1 MLENFSKFL
10 RQIPDDFKYT
20 MKAFGNEFR
29 FKLILLLL
37 EEESFSLSKI
47 SAILRKKTSL
57 ILGHLKKL
65 ESAGIIQNYIHHTT
79 TKREYSFY
87 EITTY
92 GEKMVKTFVN
102 DYNHLVSSKL
112 IGEKYLNFLEIPEEV
127 VKILKALSN
136 QFRLSLLLFFLHQQK
151 YSFTEIVDFSEKS
164 KNSIANHLKIM
175 EMAGLIQNF
184 YEKQN
189 TSSYSFYSITKVG
202 KSVIS
207 NLNSSYNDYYQYDT
221 EQINKLESEK
231 YIEKY
236 FNIFC
241 SNWGLPNEKLLGWIE
256 IYDKSVYQIE
266 IKLDLDLEISKFFN
280 IEFNHN
286 PDENIYSFDIVGS
299 INYIPFE
306 FSSKIPESRTPINK
320 RIIDVSVFDA
330 KHDFLQNKT
339 VSIDILRPV
348 VNLNVKKREVSGT
361 SGLFEIK
368 ISFLSNIQ
376 IKIPSIEFKVTD
388 MENRDI
394 KIEVN
399 DKDPTEISQDLR
411 PGIDLENLIG
421 EFIINKPGKFKI
433 HFRIPYTDTAS
444 NKYYSNKEI
453 IEIGDVESFEGN
465 LDYKYNYE
473 SMLEVSS

>member
-1 MLENFSKFL
+1 MIENFSKFL
-10 RQIPDDFKYT
+10 KQIPNDFKYT

-47 SAILRKKTSL
+47 SEILRKETSF
-57 ILGHLKKL
+57 ILGHMKKL
-65 ESAGIIQNYIHHTT
+65 ESAGIVQNYIHHTT

-87 EITTY
+87 EITKY
-92 GEKMVKTFVN
+92 GEKMVKTFIN
-102 DYNHLVSSKL
+102 DYNHLVTSKL
-112 IGEKYLNFLEIPEEV
+112 IEENYLSFLEIPEEV

-136 QFRLSLLLFFLHQQK
+136 QFRLSLLLFFLQQQK

-184 YEKQN
+184 YEKQD

-202 KSVIS
+202 KSLIS

-221 EQINKLESEK
+221 KQIDKLESEK
-231 YIEKY
+231 YIEDH

-256 IYDKSVYQIE
+256 IYDRSVYQLE
-266 IKLDLDLEISKFFN
+266 IKLDFDLKINSFYN
-280 IEFNHN
+280 IEFDHN
-286 PDENIYSFDIVGS
+286 PDENIYSFDIVGTR
-299 INYIPFE
+299 NYIPFE
-306 FSSKIPESRTPINK
+306 FSSKIPKSHTPINK
-320 RIIDVSVFDA
+320 RTINVSVFDA

-348 VNLNVKKREVSGT
+348 VNLNVKRHEVSGT
-361 SGLFEIK
+361 SGIFEIK
-368 ISFLSNIQ
+368 ISFLSNINV
-376 IKIPSIEFKVTD
+376 KIPSIEFKVTD

-394 KIEVN
+394 RIEVS
-399 DKDPTEISQDLR
+399 DKDPTEISQNLR
-411 PGIDLENLIG
+411 PGIDLKNLIG
-421 EFIINKPGKFKI
+421 EFIINKPGIFKI
-433 HFRIPYTDTAS
+433 HFRIPYTDAIS

-465 LDYKYNYE
+465 IDYKYNYE
-473 SMLEVSS
+473 SMVEITS